1 MAYVGYEW
9 ALLGNHQIW
18 SYSGRC
24 NMYFQVY
31 AWSEQDAINNRSTV
45 HTRTRILV
53 ENINPNYSGYYVEQ
67 DWSAGVTG
75 APNYSAHAR
84 F

>member
-1 MAYVGYEW
+1 MAYVGGGW

-31 AWSEQDAINNRSTV
+31 AWSEQDVVNNRSTV

-53 ENINPNYSGYYVEQ
+53 ENKNPHYTGYRVEQ
-67 DWSAGVTG
+67 DWSA
-75 APNYSAHAR
+75 
-84 F
+84 

>member
-1 MAYVGYEW
+1 MAYVGGGW
-9 ALLGNHQIW
+9 TLLGNHQIW

-53 ENINPNYSGYYVEQ
+53 EI
-67 DWSAGVTG
+67 
-75 APNYSAHAR
+75 
-84 F
+84 

>member
-1 MAYVGYEW
+1 MTYVGGGW

-53 ENINPNYSGYYVEQ
+53 ENKTQTIQVIVLNKIGQLVLQERRITV
-67 DWSAGVTG
+67 AML
-75 APNYSAHAR
+75 H
-84 F
+84 

>member
-1 MAYVGYEW
+1 MAYVGGGW
-9 ALLGNHQIW
+9 ALLGNHLIW
-18 SYSGRC
+18 SYSGKC

-53 ENINPNYSGYYVEQ
+53 ENKNPSYSGYHVEQ
-67 DWSAGVTG
+67 DWSTKL
-75 APNYSAHAR
+75 
-84 F
+84 